1 MQQITFE
8 SRQRS
13 LSGSVFVSRDFGA
26 DKSRGPGILFA
37 HGLGSDSKGYQA
49 RAREVVKELRAVCL
63 TFDFSGHGQSAWSSE
78 LERLTPRDHLDDL
91 VAAYD
96 ELARNPYVDK
106 SRIGACGASYGG
118 YISSLLPERRPISRL
133 LIRAPAIYSDEDFG
147 RPLTADRRS
156 ELDGASITASSLAA
170 FTGGMLVLESGAD
183 EVVSPEIIAAY
194 LAACPRARHEII
206 PGASH
211 RLVRPEWERAY
222 RQAILDFFS
231 DL

>member
-1 MQQITFE
+1 VQQITFE
-8 SRQRS
+8 SRQRA
-13 LSGSVFVSRDFGA
+13 LSGSVFVSRDVCA

-37 HGLGSDSKGYQA
+37 HGLGSDSKGYQV
-49 RAREVVKELRAVCL
+49 RAQALVKELRAVCL

-106 SRIGACGASYGG
+106 TRIGVCGASYGG
-118 YISSLLPERRPISRL
+118 YISALLPERRSLSRL
-133 LIRAPAIYSDEDFG
+133 LIRAPAIYSDEDFD
-147 RPLTADRRS
+147 RPLTVDRRS
-156 ELDGASITASSLAA
+156 ELDGSSITNSSLVK
-170 FTGGMLVLESGAD
+170 FTGEMLILESGAD
-183 EVVSPEIIAAY
+183 EVVSTNIISDYLRAY
-194 LAACPRARHEII
+194 PRARHEII

-211 RLVRPEWERAY
+211 RLIEPEWERTY

-231 DL
+231 GL